1 MPSTLKNKSKLMIN
15 WRLLLLLGL
24 FIIASG
30 RLPAQAPRKWSSSE
44 TYKAIQKLNFLGS
57 ALYVAAHPDDENQRL
72 ISYLS
77 NDVHAITTYL
87 AMTRGDGGQNE
98 IGPEIEELL
107 GVIRTQEL
115 LAARRI
121 DGGNQMFSRAN
132 DFGYSKNPEE
142 TLEFWGH
149 EEALSDVV
157 WAIRKWRPDIIINR
171 FDEKSAGR
179 THGHHTTS
187 AMLSYE
193 AFDLAADKNTFP
205 EQLKYA
211 ETWQPKRLFFNT
223 SWWFYGSQENFEKAD
238 KSKMLSVDVGV
249 YYPVLGKSNTEIA
262 AAARS
267 MHKAQGFGDAGTRG
281 SQMEYLEL
289 LKGDMPA
296 DKENLFAGINTTW
309 SRIEGGAPIG
319 KILAEAE
326 ASFQFTNPGASVPK
340 LMEALALIEALP
352 DGFWKNVKQQ
362 EIKDVIQACLGLYLE
377 AVAGEPSAT
386 PGEEVELNIEAIN
399 RSRIPVSLQ
408 SVNIL
413 PEGRDTALSLA
424 LNYNEDQKVSKMVAL
439 PEDMEAT
446 SPYWLKEK
454 WEEGRYTVEDQ
465 RLRGLPEA
473 PRAFRVQF
481 NLTVAGRPFAVQKEV
496 VYKYEDPVK
505 GEVFQPFEITP
516 PVFVQTAEPV
526 YVFGHD
532 EPQTVEVV
540 VKSGKAQVS
549 GTVELR
555 HSEGWTVEPESV
567 GFELALKGEEK
578 TLRFQLSPPKQQDE
592 SFITPLAKVG
602 GQAYSR
608 KLTRIDYSHIPV
620 QTILLD
626 ASARV
631 ARVELEKAGDEIGYI
646 MGLGDEIPAS
656 LEQIGYNVSLL
667 EENGITP
674 ENLRR
679 FDAVILGARAYNGL
693 ERARFYQPALFE
705 YVKNGGTL
713 IVQYNKNFGLTVPME
728 DLAPYPLKISRDR
741 VTVENAP
748 VRFLKPEHPILNWP
762 NKITASDFDGWVQE
776 RGLYFPNEWAE
787 QYEPIL
793 SSNDPGE
800 PPRDGGLLVARYGEG
815 YYIYTGYSWFRQL
828 PAGVPGA
835 FRLFAN
841 MISIGKKPRP

>member
-1 MPSTLKNKSKLMIN
+1 MIN

-516 PVFVQTAEPV
+516 PVFVQAVEPV

>member
-516 PVFVQTAEPV
+516 PVFVQAVEPV

>member
-1 MPSTLKNKSKLMIN
+1 
-15 WRLLLLLGL
+15 
-24 FIIASG
+24 
-30 RLPAQAPRKWSSSE
+30 
-44 TYKAIQKLNFLGS
+44 
-57 ALYVAAHPDDENQRL
+57 AHPDDENQRL

-516 PVFVQTAEPV
+516 PVFVQAVEPV

>member
-1 MPSTLKNKSKLMIN
+1 MIN
-15 WRLLLLLGL
+15 WRHLLLLGL
-24 FIIASG
+24 VISTSFQ
-30 RLPAQAPRKWSSSE
+30 LPAQAPRKWTSAE

-77 NDVHAITTYL
+77 NDVNAITTYL

-142 TLEFWGH
+142 TLEIWGH
-149 EEALSDVV
+149 DEALSDVV

-171 FDEKSAGR
+171 FDHESAGR

-193 AFDLAADKNTFP
+193 AFELATDKNAFP
-205 EQLKYA
+205 EQLEYVD
-211 ETWQPKRLFFNT
+211 TWQPKRLFFNT

-238 KSKMLSVDVGV
+238 KSKMLSLDVGV

-281 SQMEYLEL
+281 SQMEYLQL
-289 LKGDMPA
+289 LKGEMPA

-319 KILAEAE
+319 KILSEVE
-326 ASFQFTNPGASVPK
+326 ASFQFTNPGASVPQ
-340 LMEALALIEALP
+340 LMEALTLIEALP
-352 DGFWKNVKQQ
+352 DGFWKKMKQQ
-362 EIKDVIQACLGLYLE
+362 EIKEVIQACLGLYLE
-377 AVAGEPSAT
+377 AAAGESSAT
-386 PGEEVELNIEAIN
+386 SGEAVELNIEAIN
-399 RSRIPVSLQ
+399 RSRIPVRLQ
-408 SVNIL
+408 SVSIL
-413 PEGRDTALSLA
+413 PAGLDTTLSLA
-424 LNYNEDQKVSKMVAL
+424 LDYNEGQKLFKTVTL
-439 PEDMEAT
+439 PLDMEMT
-446 SPYWLKEK
+446 SPYWLKDP
-454 WEEGRYTVEDQ
+454 WEEGRYTVADQ
-465 RLRGLPEA
+465 RLRGLPET
-473 PRAFRVQF
+473 PKAFRVQF
-481 NLTVAGRPFAVQKEV
+481 DLMVAGRPFTLQKEV

-516 PVFVQTAEPV
+516 PVFVETAEPV

-540 VKSGKAQVS
+540 VKSGKANVS
-549 GTVELR
+549 GTLELC
-555 HSEGWTVEPESV
+555 HSAGWSV
-567 GFELALKGEEK
+567 KPASIDFELNLKGEEK
-578 TLRFQLSPPKQQDE
+578 TLRFQLSPPRQQDE
-592 SFITPLAKVG
+592 NFIVPLAKVE
-602 GQAYSR
+602 GQGYSR
-608 KLTRIDYSHIPV
+608 KLTRIDYNHIPV
-620 QTILLD
+620 QTILRD
-626 ASARV
+626 ASAKV
-631 ARVELEKAGDEIGYI
+631 ARVELEKAGNDIGYI

-656 LEQIGYNVSLL
+656 LEQIGYHVSLL
-667 EENGITP
+667 KEGDITL
-674 ENLRR
+674 ENLQR
-679 FDAVILGARAYNGL
+679 FDAVILGVRAYNGL
-693 ERARFYQPALFE
+693 ERARFFQPALFE
-705 YVKNGGTL
+705 YVKKGGTL
-713 IVQYNKNFGLTVPME
+713 IVQYNKNFGLTLPME

-762 NKITASDFDGWVQE
+762 NKITESDFDGWIQE

-787 QYEPIL
+787 QFEPIL

-815 YYIYTGYSWFRQL
+815 YYIYTGYSWFREL